1 MNKTSHF
8 RFCEFASPVALTL
21 LLAGNLWSVTDETF
35 EVKEP
40 AITAKERSHW
50 SFQPLVRPDVP
61 DVKNKATARNPIDA
75 FVLRKLEDHNLALM
89 LEANRRTI
97 IRRLSFDITG
107 LPPESAQTEQFVN
120 DKSPYAYGRLVDRLL
135 ASPAYGERWAQH
147 WLDLARFAE
156 TDGFEHDKVRPDAW
170 RYRDWVIRA
179 LNADTPYDRFIQ
191 MQIAGDELYPDDPD
205 AALATGFLLSGPDMP
220 DINDQEERRH
230 TVLNEIT
237 STVGTSLLG
246 LGIGC
251 AQCHDHKYDPVSQAD
266 FYRMRAFFENT
277 VHTKRDRQLGHKI
290 VEPTPAPPTS
300 HLMIRGDFR
309 RPGPELQPAFLRI
322 ADCNSK
328 RQTQPGANSNTDSS
342 SRRSKLAKWL
352 TRPNHALGLRV
363 VANRLWQ
370 HHMGSP
376 LVGTP
381 NDFGFQGDA
390 PTHPE
395 LLDWLATEI
404 PRRGWSLKAIHRLI
418 VSSATYRQAS
428 FVSGDRWE
436 MAYKADPENKLFSR
450 MNRTRMD
457 GETIRDTMLAV
468 SGTLNRET
476 GGPGVRPPLS
486 EEITI
491 TLLKDQWQV
500 SPDESDHFRRSIY
513 LFARRNMRYPMFDVF
528 DRPDANA
535 SCARR
540 HESTTAPQS
549 LTLLNSEFSLDMA
562 RRLAGRSLA
571 IAGTNLNNRISFC
584 YETTLGRPPTVSEAV
599 QSAGFVLQQA
609 EELTAHGR
617 QPESLARPLP
627 PLSNLDAYEE
637 AAFIDFCLVLFNL
650 SEFIYV
656 D

>member
-8 RFCEFASPVALTL
+8 RFREFALPVALTL
-21 LLAGNLWSVTDETF
+21 LLTGNLWSVGDETI
-35 EVKEP
+35 EVEEP

-75 FVLRKLEDHNLALM
+75 FVLRNLEDHNLVLM
-89 LEANRRTI
+89 PEANRRTI

-120 DKSPYAYGRLVDRLL
+120 DKSPYAYERLVDRLL

-156 TDGFEHDKVRPDAW
+156 TDGFEHDKIRPEAW

-179 LNADTPYDRFIQ
+179 LNADIPYDRFIQ

-290 VEPTPAPPTS
+290 VEPTPNPPTS
-300 HLMIRGDFR
+300 YLMIRGDFR

-328 RQTQPGANSNTDSS
+328 REMQPGANTNADSS
-342 SRRSKLAKWL
+342 GRRSQLAKWL
-352 TRPNHALGLRV
+352 TQPNHALGLRV
-363 VANRLWQ
+363 IANRLWQ

-381 NDFGFQGDA
+381 NDFGFQGDT

-428 FVSGDRWE
+428 FLSSDRWE
-436 MAYKADPENKLFSR
+436 MARKADPENKLFSR
-450 MNRTRMD
+450 MNRTRLD
-457 GETIRDTMLAV
+457 GEAIRDTMLEV

-476 GGPGVRPPLS
+476 GGPGVRPQLS

-491 TLLKDQWQV
+491 TLLKGQWRV
-500 SPDESDHFRRSIY
+500 STNESDHFRRSIY

-562 RRLAGRSLA
+562 RRLAGRSLEV
-571 IAGTNLNNRISFC
+571 AGTDLNTRIGFC
-584 YETTLGRPPTVSEAV
+584 YKTTLGRPPTVSEAV
-599 QSAGFVLQQA
+599 QSTKFVSQQV
-609 EELTAHGR
+609 EELKAHGR
-617 QPESLARPLP
+617 QPETLAKPLP
-627 PLSNLDAYEE
+627 AGSNFDVHEE

-650 SEFIYV
+650 SEFIYI